1 MFWTKLLLIVTTIF
15 MGWMLYNHIRHNPE
29 AFSKGNLE
37 KSFFA
42 LGILAL
48 FLIGFVAVCVLIARG

>member
-1 MFWTKLLLIVTTIF
+1 MFWTKLLLILTTIF
-15 MGWMLYNHIRHNPE
+15 IGWMLYSYVHRNPE

-37 KSFFA
+37 KSLFA

-48 FLIGFVAVCVLIARG
+48 FLIGFIAVCVLIVRG